1 MRENLAYA
9 FQNVNRIF
17 IFSAQLF
24 QTLFLVQEQSA
35 HYMNAKK
42 NSKRTEFHYFILYVR
57 YRTRQRE
64 CRTVSLFVPV
74 YFSLSSTW
82 AYPGG
87 LESRNTCSL
96 STRSRTLFRYACVH
110 IWKANPRYVL
120 VSDKLFLGRCLWN
133 NLRQTV
139 KSAPFYDRKRSSILY
154 VPESKPRIRFLLVYE
169 LITTLK

>member
-1 MRENLAYA
+1 MWTEFSY
-9 FQNVNRIF
+9 FQLN
-17 IFSAQLF
+17 FSKRF
-24 QTLFLVQEQSA
+24 FLYKNKA
-35 HYMNAKK
+35 HTIWTRKK